1 MKKWIE
7 NNGCYELHFE
17 PYYGDE
23 IILNFCVDIN
33 NSERFWYCSDIL
45 KVEDD
50 YIICDSVEEA
60 KEEFEQMILDYYVE
74 QAKYYDDLSN
84 KFEDD

>member
-7 NNGCYELHFE
+7 NNGCYELHFQ
-17 PYYGDE
+17 PYYNDK
-23 IILNFCVDIN
+23 IVLKFYVDTN
-33 NSERFWYCSDIL
+33 DSENFWYVSNLLNI
-45 KVEDD
+45 END
-50 YIICDSVEEA
+50 YIFCDSIEEA
-60 KEEFEQMILDYYVE
+60 KEEFEQMILNYYVE